1 VTQLDIFAPADSDGS
16 TVRTFT
22 FADTGDELQALTIDG
37 GIWIVAPPLAR
48 AIGHRDAADMI
59 RNLDTDEK
67 GTHTMRTPGGEQRV
81 SIVSEAGM
89 YRILAT
95 RRAGAARNP
104 QMRERIERFQR
115 WVFHEVIPAA
125 ARGDLNKGRHEIPQ
139 SFADA
144 LQLAADQQRE
154 IERQQNA
161 IADLEPRAEQAD
173 HFRKADGLHAV
184 ASFCND
190 LQLWAWENH
199 RIRLKHEQIRDFLG
213 DIDFIIRTD
222 GIRKNEPKAEAIKAG
237 WVRPKHSTY
246 DTNTRGSQE
255 ATSARL
261 TPKGWGLAWDKAVRR
276 IAAHGSLEPAAEVV
290 VSVSPP
296 IPQQRSNV

>member
-1 VTQLDIFAPADSDGS
+1 VTQLDIFAPADSDG
-16 TVRTFT
+16 TAVRTFT
-22 FADTGDELQALTIDG
+22 FADTGDEIQALTIDD
-37 GIWIVAPPLAR
+37 GIWIVASPLAR

-59 RNLDTDEK
+59 RNLDIDEK

-125 ARGDLNKGRHEIPQ
+125 VRGDINKPRHAIPQ

-144 LQLAADQQRE
+144 LQLAADQARE
-154 IERQQNA
+154 IERQGQQ
-161 IADLEPRAEQAD
+161 IAELEPKAEQAD
-173 HFRKADGLHAV
+173 HFRKADALHAV

-199 RIRLKHEQIRDFLG
+199 RLRLKHDQIRDFLG
-213 DIDFIIRTD
+213 DIGFIIRTD
-222 GIRKNEPKAEAIKAG
+222 SLRKNEPYGAAIKAG
-237 WVRPKHSTY
+237 WVRPKHSKY
-246 DTNTRGSQE
+246 DTDTRGTKE
-255 ATSARL
+255 ATSTRL
-261 TPKGWGLAWDKAVRR
+261 TPKGWGLAWDKAVQRLT
-276 IAAHGSLEPAAEVV
+276 AYGSLDRLAEVV
-290 VSVSPP
+290 VSVSPHV
-296 IPQQRSNV
+296 PQQRN